1 MPKNENLKFVS
12 FDNYLAE
19 QIADLEFAM
28 AYARSQEQKQ
38 LLATLRNHREQL
50 HLTQQDIAD
59 KTGIKA
65 QNISRL
71 EHGLSRPSLET
82 ITRYAQALGGS
93 IVFQSQH

>member
-1 MPKNENLKFVS
+1 MPKNENLEFVS
-12 FDNYLAE
+12 FDDYLAE
-19 QIADLEFAM
+19 QMTDPEFAR
-28 AYARSQEQKQ
+28 AYARTQEQKQ
-38 LLATLRNHREQL
+38 LLATLRNHRTQL

-71 EHGLSRPSLET
+71 ERGLSRPSLET